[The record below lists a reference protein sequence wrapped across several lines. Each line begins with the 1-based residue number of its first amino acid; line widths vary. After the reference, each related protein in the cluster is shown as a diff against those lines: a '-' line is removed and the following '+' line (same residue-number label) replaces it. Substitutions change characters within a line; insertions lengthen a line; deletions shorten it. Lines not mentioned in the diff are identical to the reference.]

1 MHINEIR
8 RELKFNTELV
18 QLIDT
23 LKNIAAAQ
31 YQLME
36 KQKQR
41 FYEFMAAFD
50 GFFRVVSLVDVM
62 NPLVRASSD
71 VLGIVV
77 LTSDSGFMGGL
88 NQGVVRT
95 ALQVQGNL
103 EDEQT
108 ALVVIGDKGALA
120 FDAMGRRFRFFPGI
134 HPETLY
140 EQSLEVRDYIVSEVL
155 AGRMGRV
162 TVVYPKPLSFTAQ
175 TVEVL
180 RLLPCAELFEPRA
193 EARTNTAQPAGE
205 SLRTRLAARAR
216 RVIVESSFAD
226 IAEYLATLWVSA
238 KLFEVFEDGKL
249 AEFSA
254 RAVHLEGSHQK
265 LQQQQRKIRQ
275 MFFKAVHEKID
286 KGMRESF
293 AAVKTR
299 KKRLQRVADAAARS
313 AHDAALEAPAPSRE
327 EVAALR

>member
-8 RELKFNTELV
+8 KELKFNTELV
-18 QLIDT
+18 QLIET

-36 KQKQR
+36 KKKQR
-41 FYEFMAAFD
+41 FYEFMEAFD

-62 NPLVRASSD
+62 NPLVRAASD
-71 VLGIVV
+71 ILGIVV

-88 NQGVVRT
+88 NQGVVRA

-103 EDEQT
+103 EDDKT

-120 FDAMGRRFRFFPGI
+120 FDAMGRQFKFFPGI

-140 EQSLEVRDYIVSEVL
+140 EQSLEVRDYLVGEVL
-155 AGRMGRV
+155 AGHMGRAV
-162 TVVYPKPLSFTAQ
+162 VVYPKPLSFTAQ

-180 RLLPCAELFEPRA
+180 RLLPCAELFKVRSRGETGPVQPTPR
-193 EARTNTAQPAGE
+193 
-205 SLRTRLAARAR
+205 SLRTRLAERAR

-238 KLFEVFEDGKL
+238 KLFEVFEDSKL

-254 RAVHLEGSHQK
+254 RAVHLEGSQQK

-275 MFFKAVHEKID
+275 MFFKAVHE
-286 KGMRESF
+286 
-293 AAVKTR
+293 
-299 KKRLQRVADAAARS
+299 
-313 AHDAALEAPAPSRE
+313 
-327 EVAALR
+327 